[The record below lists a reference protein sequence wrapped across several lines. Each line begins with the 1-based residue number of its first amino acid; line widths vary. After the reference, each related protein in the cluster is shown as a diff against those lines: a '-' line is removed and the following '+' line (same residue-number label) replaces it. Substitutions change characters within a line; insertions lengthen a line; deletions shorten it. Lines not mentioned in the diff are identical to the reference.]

1 MVEDI
6 CAIATPYGVGAISI
20 IRCSGPE
27 SIIKVNKIFKGKDLT
42 KVKGRTINYGYI
54 LDNGVIIDEVLA
66 NVYHAPHSFDG
77 ENMVEI
83 NCHGGI
89 YVTNRVL
96 ETLLQN
102 GFRLAERGEF
112 SKRGFLNHKMDLTE
126 AESIMDLISSNNELA
141 LISTNKS
148 LRSSTHNLIKS
159 LRDELLDIIAK
170 IEVNIDYPEYE
181 DSVDV
186 TNSYITPIIDRLI
199 TKMETII
206 DNSKVSNIV
215 IHGIKTAIIGKP
227 NVGKSSLLNLLLDEE
242 KAIVSNVA
250 GTTRDIV
257 EGVIKINNATLHLI
271 DTAGIHE
278 SDDMIENLGI
288 KKSERAINE
297 ADLIILMLDVSKP
310 LDKDDYKILEE
321 TKDKKRIIIA
331 NKIDL
336 VKNWELDD
344 VLYLSM
350 NDKKSIDIL
359 SKKIEEV
366 LKINEFNTYND
377 LYLNN
382 VRQIDLMKKAL
393 ESLKQ
398 AKIAC
403 DNLYDVA
410 LIEID
415 IKKAFDSLGE
425 ITGESNPD
433 ELITALFTKFCL
445 GK

>member
-1 MVEDI
+1 MFDDI
-6 CAIATPYGVGAISI
+6 CAISTPYGVGAISI
-20 IRCSGPE
+20 VRCSGPE
-27 SIIKVNKIFKGKDLT
+27 AIIKVNKIFKGKDLT
-42 KVKGRTINYGYI
+42 KVKANTINYGFI
-54 LDNGVIIDEVLA
+54 LDKGVIIDEVLC

-102 GFRLAERGEF
+102 GFRMAERGEF

-141 LISTNKS
+141 LVSSNKS

-181 DSVDV
+181 DSIEV
-186 TNSYITPIIDRLI
+186 TNEFITPIVNELI
-199 TKMETII
+199 NKMERILE
-206 DNSKVSNIV
+206 NSKVSNIV
-215 IHGIKTAIIGKP
+215 IHGVKTAIVGKP
-227 NVGKSSLLNLLLDEE
+227 NVGKSSLLNLLLDED

-257 EGVIKINNATLHLI
+257 EGMIKIGNATLHLI
-271 DTAGIHE
+271 DTAGIHK
-278 SDDMIENLGI
+278 SDDVIESIGI
-288 KKSERAINE
+288 KKSEKALAE
-297 ADLIILMLDVSKP
+297 ADLVIVMLDVSRP
-310 LDKDDYKILEE
+310 LDEDDYKILDE
-321 TKDKKRIIIA
+321 TKNKKRIIIA

-336 VKNWELDD
+336 NKNWQLDD
-344 VLYLSM
+344 VLYLSV
-350 NDKKSIDIL
+350 NDKNSMDLL
-359 SKKIEEV
+359 SKKIEEI
-366 LKINEFNTYND
+366 LKINEFNTFDD

-382 VRQIDLMKKAL
+382 TRQIDLMKKAM

-403 DNLYDVA
+403 DNEYDIA

-415 IKKAFDSLGE
+415 IKKSFDLLGE

-433 ELITALFTKFCL
+433 ELVTALFTKFCL

>member
-1 MVEDI
+1 MVDDI

-27 SIIKVNKIFKGKDLT
+27 AIIKVNNIFKGKDLT
-42 KVKGRTINYGYI
+42 KVKGRTINYGFI
-54 LDNGVIIDEVLA
+54 MDKGVIIDEVLA

-77 ENMVEI
+77 ENMVEL

-141 LISTNKS
+141 LISSNKS

-186 TNSYITPIIDRLI
+186 TNSYITPIIDRLMD
-199 TKMETII
+199 KMEKII
-206 DNSKVSNIV
+206 ENSKVSNIV
-215 IHGIKTAIIGKP
+215 IHGVKTAIIGKP

-310 LDKDDYKILEE
+310 LDKDDHKILEE

-398 AKIAC
+398 AKMAC

-415 IKKAFDSLGE
+415 IKKSFDLLGE

-433 ELITALFTKFCL
+433 ELVTALFTKFCL

>member
-1 MVEDI
+1 MFDDI
-6 CAIATPYGVGAISI
+6 CAISTPYGVGAISI

-27 SIIKVNKIFKGKDLT
+27 AIIKVNKIFKGKDLT
-42 KVKGRTINYGYI
+42 KVKPNTINYGFI
-54 LDNGVIIDEVLA
+54 LDKDVVIDEVLC
-66 NVYHAPHSFDG
+66 NIYHAPHSFDG

-96 ETLLQN
+96 EVLLQN
-102 GFRLAERGEF
+102 GFRMAERGEF

-141 LISTNKS
+141 LISSNKS
-148 LRSSTHNLIKS
+148 LRSSTHNLITS

-186 TNSYITPIIDRLI
+186 TNEYISPIVDKLI
-199 TKMETII
+199 SKMEKILE
-206 DNSKVSNIV
+206 NSKVSNIV
-215 IHGIKTAIIGKP
+215 IHGVKTAIVGKP
-227 NVGKSSLLNLLLDEE
+227 NVGKSSLLNLLLDED
-242 KAIVSNVA
+242 KAIVSSVA

-257 EGVIKINNATLHLI
+257 EGMIRIGNATLHLI
-271 DTAGIHE
+271 DTAGIHK
-278 SDDMIENLGI
+278 SSDMIENIGI
-288 KKSERAINE
+288 KKSEKAIDE
-297 ADLIILMLDVSKP
+297 ADLVIVMLDVSRA
-310 LDKDDYKILEE
+310 LDEDDYQILEA
-321 TKDKKRIIIA
+321 TKNKKRIIIA

-336 VKNWELDD
+336 HKNWQLDD
-344 VLYLSM
+344 VLYLSV
-350 NDKKSIDIL
+350 NDKTSLDLL
-359 SKKIEEV
+359 SSKIEEI
-366 LKINEFNTYND
+366 LKINEFSNYDD

-382 VRQIDLMKKAL
+382 TRQIDLMKKSM

-398 AKIAC
+398 AKLAC
-403 DNLYDVA
+403 QEYLDIA

-415 IKKAFDSLGE
+415 IKKAFDLLGE

-433 ELITALFTKFCL
+433 ELVNALFTKFCL

>member
-1 MVEDI
+1 MVDDI

-27 SIIKVNKIFKGKDLT
+27 AIIKVNNIFKGKDLT
-42 KVKGRTINYGYI
+42 KVKGRTINYGFI
-54 LDNGVIIDEVLA
+54 MDKGVIIDEVLA

-77 ENMVEI
+77 ENMVEL

-141 LISTNKS
+141 LVSSNKS

-186 TNSYITPIIDRLI
+186 TNSYITPIIDRLMD
-199 TKMETII
+199 KMEKII
-206 DNSKVSNIV
+206 ENSKVSNIV
-215 IHGIKTAIIGKP
+215 IHGVKTAIIGKP

-278 SDDMIENLGI
+278 SDDIIENLGI

-310 LDKDDYKILEE
+310 LDKDDHKILEE

-398 AKIAC
+398 AKMAC

-415 IKKAFDSLGE
+415 IKKSFDLLGE

-433 ELITALFTKFCL
+433 ELVTALFTKFCL

>member
-1 MVEDI
+1 MVDDI

-27 SIIKVNKIFKGKDLT
+27 AIIKVNNIFKGKDLT
-42 KVKGRTINYGYI
+42 KVKERTINYGFI
-54 LDNGVIIDEVLA
+54 MDKGVIIDEVLA

-77 ENMVEI
+77 ENMVEL

-141 LISTNKS
+141 LISSNKS

-186 TNSYITPIIDRLI
+186 TNSYITPIIDRLMD
-199 TKMETII
+199 KMEKII
-206 DNSKVSNIV
+206 ENSKVSNIV
-215 IHGIKTAIIGKP
+215 IHGVKTAIIGKP

-310 LDKDDYKILEE
+310 LDKDDHKILEE

-398 AKIAC
+398 AKMAC

-415 IKKAFDSLGE
+415 IKKSFDLLGE

-433 ELITALFTKFCL
+433 ELVTALFTKFCL